1 MNRNR
6 NAKGEGSFK
15 ENPDGTITHRKS
27 VGYKADGNRKILT
40 VTADT
45 KAACIREMKKKEL
58 KWHQISNAE
67 KIRGLTTVTE
77 LCMLHLKYQMDRA
90 ELKEKSIDRRECTIN
105 NHIGQYLIGRMQ
117 VTSVEVADIDD
128 HISDL
133 IKKSGLSVSSI
144 EKVIDVLNAAFNW
157 AVMRG
162 ELQYNPVAPIKST
175 LVKRLQKMKQ
185 KTAEEADVDVL
196 SVEEQDIFERV
207 AMEIWEKT
215 GQMKYAGG
223 LYCLLLLHTGMRC
236 GEMLALRW
244 RDVDFEKGL
253 LRIEK
258 SRSMAK
264 NRNRK
269 SEDEVKYV
277 MVEGTTKNEK
287 AREIELSSKALEVLK
302 KMKADA
308 GECAEDDL
316 IVRTKTGRANTTTNV
331 EHCAATIFR
340 NAGLTDLRGG
350 VHILR
355 RTCATRMYENGARIK
370 EIAAYIGDLESTT
383 ERYYI
388 GIRKKVKDGERTK
401 QVVMIPGNKRK

>member
-15 ENPDGTITHRKS
+15 ENADGTITHRKS

-45 KAACIREMKKKEL
+45 KAACIREMRKKEL
-58 KWHQISNAE
+58 EWHQTSSAE
-67 KIRGLTTVTE
+67 KIRGATTVTE

-90 ELKEKSIDRRECTIN
+90 ELKEKSIDRRECTID
-105 NHIGQYLIGRMQ
+105 NHIGKYSLGRMQ

-128 HISDL
+128 HVTDL
-133 IKKSGLSVSSI
+133 MRKSGLSVSSI

-157 AVMRG
+157 AIMRG
-162 ELQYNPVAPIKST
+162 ELQYNPVAPIKPT

-196 SVEEQDIFERV
+196 SVEEQDIFEQV
-207 AMEIWEKT
+207 AVEIWEKT
-215 GQMKYAGG
+215 GKMKYAGG

-244 RDVDFEKGL
+244 RNVDFDKGL
-253 LRIEK
+253 LTIDK

-269 SEDEVKYV
+269 SEDDARYV

-287 AREIELSSKALEVLK
+287 AREIELSNKALEVLMR
-302 KMKADA
+302 MKADA
-308 GECAEDDL
+308 GEYSEDDF
-316 IVRTKTGRANTTTNV
+316 IIRTKTGRPNTTTNV

-340 NAGLTDLRGG
+340 KAGMADLKGG
-350 VHILR
+350 VHIFR

-388 GIRKKVKDGERTK
+388 GIRKKVKDGECTK
-401 QVVMIPGNKRK
+401 QVVMIPGNKGK